1 MSELALAL
9 KGEVWIMN
17 MFVVVDMRSGM
28 MDGMYPSLES
38 AKEMAEFM
46 ESRYKGSFFRV
57 LEMHDDG
64 RESPWFFPPDH
75 LMHWEM
81 KKVFY
86 KDREYVQ

>member
-9 KGEVWIMN
+9 KGKCGLVN

-28 MDGMYPSLES
+28 MDGMYPSLED

-64 RESPWFFPPDH
+64 REFRGFSR
-75 LMHWEM
+75 LITLCTG
-81 KKVFY
+81 
-86 KDREYVQ
+86 R